1 MPRVLRTDPDGRA
14 THKEIRTH
22 WDPGDQVPF
31 DCQVKFDQ
39 ATHASTV
46 VRIVIDF
53 PSDYGPT
60 GNDAEMPST
69 EFEILLRIAKPSGRI
84 VECFEG
90 RFRSANNTTPSGPIR
105 IKKLRRF

>member
-1 MPRVLRTDPDGRA
+1 VLRTDPDGRA
-14 THKEIRTH
+14 THKQIRTH

-31 DCQVKFDQ
+31 DYQVKFDQ

-60 GNDAEMPST
+60 GNDAEMRPPNSRFFFASPNHPGESSNALKAGFSRQT
-69 EFEILLRIAKPSGRI
+69 TRRRAARSGS
-84 VECFEG
+84 
-90 RFRSANNTTPSGPIR
+90 RS
-105 IKKLRRF
+105 